1 MSRSGGS
8 ASRLRRALGWGL
20 SVLASGLLFAPP
32 ALGASLPPSQN
43 PLPGGSSFQGADGN
57 QDDAAPRIDWEGL
70 QAAGD
75 VRHTVDAND
84 EDTAFTGGSK
94 EDEPGLWDLT
104 VETGGVRP
112 RKANILDAWSA
123 VDQKGADTFVYLGF
137 ARASALSLREA
148 ATTFLTFELNHDAR
162 LWNNGHATIP
172 CRRTGDILISYEPQG
187 NDVDVVLQR
196 WRSTADDLATGC
208 STGGHLDGLTGLTPN
223 VDVQGAIN
231 ATAITSR
238 LPGYYEGTV
247 PAERFGEA
255 ALNLS
260 QILEDALDDECF
272 SFASIWMHSRS
283 STAEDSNMQ
292 DYVAPRE
299 LIARSCSASGTK
311 FHDLDADGRRDR
323 GEPGLARWIIWA
335 DYDDDGVRDSAEP
348 FGITDAHGHYVIN
361 DIKPRDGTY
370 MLRETLAT
378 DLGLRRARR
387 AGVACSYPNDGTPG
401 GTGSAPGGLFRCGWG
416 PIQSAATTYARFRDF
431 GNYVPATL
439 VVGKELEPSSDPGRF
454 DLLVNRTVVVAGAGD
469 GAVRGSRVRPG
480 SYTVSETAVAGT
492 NPADYRST
500 VECKRGTRR
509 AQVRSG
515 SAYANLQL
523 LSGQLAVCTFRNV
536 RLGSPMIA
544 IDKVGPASAT
554 AGDTLRYQLFVSNPG
569 FISFPA
575 ASVGVVDPNCDEPPA
590 LVGKADAA
598 GADDTPRTL
607 DPGDVWTYSCSKK
620 TVAPEDCRP
629 SVVTNTAVVT
639 GAAGGSRVR
648 DDSRVDTAL
657 TCPPEPPDPVDP
669 PPSPT
674 PEPTPQ
680 PPAPPS
686 PVVPPGPSPPDA
698 DAAAAAGAAFRQ
710 SISRCIRGRAPRINL
725 EGTRISRVRV
735 LVNDR
740 LVRGLT
746 VRTLQRRLTPRVTLP
761 PGRYSLRV
769 RVTFQ
774 RGTGSPAVLLQ
785 ATIRI
790 CSAARA
796 ARPPFTG

>member
-1 MSRSGGS
+1 MSRLGGS

-20 SVLASGLLFAPP
+20 PVLVSGLLFAPP
-32 ALGASLPPSQN
+32 ALGASLEPSDL
-43 PLPGGSSFQGADGN
+43 PLTGSSFQGADGN
-57 QDDAAPRIDWEGL
+57 QDDDAALDLVDWQGL
-70 QAAGD
+70 QAARD

-84 EDTAFTGGSK
+84 EDTAFTGGSQ
-94 EDEPGLWDLT
+94 ENEPGLWDFRF
-104 VETGGVRP
+104 EHGGVRP
-112 RKANILDAWSA
+112 GKANIRDAWAA
-123 VDQKGADTFVYLGF
+123 VDQRGADTFVYLAF
-137 ARASALSLREA
+137 ARASALSLREG
-148 ATTFLTFELNHDAR
+148 ATTFLTFELNHDSR
-162 LWNNGHATIP
+162 LWFNGRATIP
-172 CRRTGDILISYEPQG
+172 CRRDGDILISYEPQG
-187 NDVDVVLQR
+187 NDVEVVLQR
-196 WRSTADDLATGC
+196 WMTTATDSETGC
-208 STGGHLDGLTGLTPN
+208 AIRGRLDGLTGLTPN

-260 QILEDALDDECF
+260 EILEDALGNECF
-272 SFASIWMHSRS
+272 SFGSMWMHSRS
-283 STAEDSNMQ
+283 STAEQSNMQ
-292 DYVAPRE
+292 DYVAPHE
-299 LIARSCSASGTK
+299 IIARSCSASGMK
-311 FHDLDADGRRDR
+311 FHDLDADGRRDP

-335 DYDDDGVRDSAEP
+335 DYDDDGVRDSVEP
-348 FGITDAHGHYVIN
+348 FGITDAQGKYVIN
-361 DIKPRDGTY
+361 DIRPPDGTY

-378 DLGLRRARR
+378 KVGLRRARLAR
-387 AGVACSYPNDGTPG
+387 VACSYPNDSTPG
-401 GTGSAPGGLFRCGWG
+401 GTGSAPGGTFHCGWG
-416 PIQSAATTYARFRDF
+416 PIPSATTTYARFRDF

-439 VVGKELEPSSDPGRF
+439 VVQKELEPSSDPGRF
-454 DLLVNRTVVVAGAGD
+454 DLLVNGRVVIAAAGD
-469 GAVRGSRVRPG
+469 GASRASRVRPG
-480 SYTVSETAVAGT
+480 AYTVSEVAAAGT
-492 NPADYRST
+492 NPANYRSA
-500 VECKRGTRR
+500 VECKVGTRR
-509 AQVRSG
+509 TQVRSG
-515 SAYANLQL
+515 SVYADLRL
-523 LSGQLAVCTFRNV
+523 RSGQLAVCTFRNV

-575 ASVGVVDPNCDEPPA
+575 ASVEVVDPNCDDPPA
-590 LVGKADAA
+590 LVGKADPP
-598 GADDTPRTL
+598 GADASPRTL
-607 DPGDVWTYSCSKK
+607 DPGDIWTYSCSKK
-620 TVAPEDCRP
+620 TAAPEDCGP

-639 GAAGGSRVR
+639 GEAGGSRVR

-657 TCPPEPPDPVDP
+657 TCPPKPPEPIE

-680 PPAPPS
+680 PPTPPS

-710 SISRCIRGRAPRINL
+710 TLSRCIRGRAPRINL

-735 LVNDR
+735 LVNGR
-740 LVRGLT
+740 LARGLT
-746 VRTLQRRLTPRVTLP
+746 VRTLQRRLTPRVTLR
-761 PGRYSLRV
+761 PGRYRLRV

-785 ATIRI
+785 ATIRV
-790 CSAARA
+790 CAA

>member
-1 MSRSGGS
+1 MSRLRGS

-20 SVLASGLLFAPP
+20 LAFASGLLFAPP
-32 ALGASLPPSQN
+32 AFGVSLPPTQN
-43 PLPGGSSFQGADGN
+43 PLPGSSFQGADGN
-57 QDDAAPRIDWEGL
+57 QDDAAPRVDWQGL

-75 VRHTVDAND
+75 VRHTEDAND

-104 VETGGVRP
+104 VEIGGVRP
-112 RKANILDAWSA
+112 GKANIRDAWSA
-123 VDQKGADTFVYLGF
+123 ADQRGVDTFVYLGF

-148 ATTFLTFELNHDAR
+148 TTFVTFELNHDAR
-162 LWNNGHATIP
+162 LWNNGRATIP
-172 CRRTGDILISYEPQG
+172 CRRDGDILISYDAQG
-187 NDVDVVLQR
+187 NDVEVVLQR
-196 WRSTADDLATGC
+196 WITTATDLDTGC
-208 STGGHLDGLTGLTPN
+208 ATRGRLNGLTGLTPN

-238 LPGYYEGTV
+238 LPGYYDGTV
-247 PAERFGEA
+247 PEERFGET

-260 QILEDALDDECF
+260 QILEDALGDECF
-272 SFASIWMHSRS
+272 AFASIWMHSRS

-292 DYVAPRE
+292 DYVAPRDF
-299 LIARSCSASGTK
+299 IARSCSASGTK

-335 DYDDDGVRDSAEP
+335 DYDDDGIRDDVEP

-361 DIKPRDGTY
+361 GIRPPDGTY
-370 MLRETLAT
+370 MLRETLST
-378 DLGLRRARR
+378 ELGLRRARR
-387 AGVACSYPNDGTPG
+387 AGVTCSYPNANTPG

-439 VVGKELEPSSDPGRF
+439 VVKKQLEPSSDPGRF

-469 GAVRGSRVRPG
+469 GATRGRRVPPG
-480 SYTVSETAVAGT
+480 AYTVSEVAAAGT
-492 NPADYRST
+492 NPALYRST
-500 VECKRGTRR
+500 VECKLGTRR
-509 AQVRSG
+509 TQVRSG
-515 SAYANLQL
+515 SVYANLQL

-544 IDKVGPASAT
+544 IDKVGPAGAT

-569 FISFPA
+569 YVSFPA
-575 ASVGVVDPNCDEPPA
+575 ASVTVVDPNCDPQPPA

-598 GADDTPRTL
+598 GADDTSRTL

-620 TVAPEDCRP
+620 TTAPEDCRP

-639 GAAGGSRVR
+639 GEAGGSRVR

-657 TCPPEPPDPVDP
+657 TCPPEPPEPIE

-680 PPAPPS
+680 PPTPPS

-710 SISRCIRGRAPRINL
+710 TLSRCIRGRAPRINL

-735 LVNDR
+735 LVNGR
-740 LVRGLT
+740 LARGLT
-746 VRTLQRRLTPRVTLP
+746 VRTLQRRLTPRVTLR
-761 PGRYSLRV
+761 PGRYRLRV

-790 CSAARA
+790 CAARSS